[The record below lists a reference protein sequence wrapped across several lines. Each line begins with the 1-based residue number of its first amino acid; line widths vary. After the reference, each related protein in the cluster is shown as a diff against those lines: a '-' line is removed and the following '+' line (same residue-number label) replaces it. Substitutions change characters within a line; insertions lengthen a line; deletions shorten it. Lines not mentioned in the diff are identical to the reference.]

1 LAIFPDLT
9 ETQPMPL
16 PAWKKILV
24 VDLGFLGDTVH
35 SIPAIRAL
43 AMGGAEV
50 EVMTTAVGAELLE
63 MVPEVKRVWVV
74 PLAKP
79 SPAPW
84 KNLGT
89 LRSIRSQSYDVALSF
104 VGSERNL
111 FCTGWS
117 AARQRIAHQSGPSSW
132 LSRLRLTQ
140 IISSRDRSETVFE
153 QRLSILKE
161 LGWTGANPGWSW
173 QVPAES
179 TRWASTVVQGP
190 ALHLSIS
197 AASSPLNEWPIDLW
211 ARALKKVWQ
220 DSPRLQVIVTGAGSE
235 REIAR
240 LNDLASLVKDERLKI
255 ISQRQPISR
264 ILALVQAGEI
274 HVGLDSGVLHLAM
287 AAGKPTVSLFRES
300 AGRLG
305 WAPRGEHHRTIVQ
318 ECPCNQ
324 TAAISCSGGRALC
337 LSKITA
343 DEVAAAIIGTLVKHT
358 RS

>member
-1 LAIFPDLT
+1 
-9 ETQPMPL
+9 MPL

-35 SIPAIRAL
+35 SIPAVRAL
-43 AMGGAEV
+43 ANCGAEV
-50 EVMTTAVGAELLE
+50 DVMTTAVGAELLA

-89 LRSIRSQSYDVALSF
+89 LGSIRAQSYDAALSF

-117 AARQRIAHQSGPSSW
+117 RARQRIAHQSGPSSW
-132 LSRLRLTQ
+132 LARSRLTQ
-140 IISSRDRSETVFE
+140 IIPPRDRSEPVFA

-173 QVPAES
+173 QVPVES
-179 TRWASTVVQGP
+179 KQWASTVVKGP
-190 ALHLSIS
+190 ALHLSVS
-197 AASSPLNEWPIDLW
+197 AASSPLNEWPLDLW
-211 ARALKKVWQ
+211 AKVLEKVWHG
-220 DSPRLQVIVTGAGSE
+220 SPQLRVFATGAGSE
-235 REIAR
+235 REVAR
-240 LNDLASLVKDERLKI
+240 LDDLASLVKDDRLQI
-255 ISQRQPISR
+255 LPQRQPISR
-264 ILALVQAGEI
+264 LLALVQACDL
-274 HVGLDSGVLHLAM
+274 HVGLDSGVVHLAM
-287 AAGKPTVSLFRES
+287 SAGKPTVSLFRES

-305 WAPRGEHHRTIVQ
+305 WAPRGEPHRMIMQ
-318 ECPCNQ
+318 ECPCHQ
-324 TAAISCSGGRALC
+324 TAATSCAGGRSLC

-343 DEVAAAIIGTLVKHT
+343 DEVAEAITNTLPKPA
-358 RS
+358 RR

>member
-1 LAIFPDLT
+1 
-9 ETQPMPL
+9 MPL

-35 SIPAIRAL
+35 SIPAVRAL
-43 AMGGAEV
+43 ANCGAEV
-50 EVMTTAVGAELLE
+50 DVMTTAVGAELLA

-89 LRSIRSQSYDVALSF
+89 LGSIRAQSYDAALSF

-132 LSRLRLTQ
+132 LARSRLTQ
-140 IISSRDRSETVFE
+140 IIPPRDRSDTVFA

-173 QVPAES
+173 QVPVES
-179 TRWASTVVQGP
+179 KQWASTVVKGP
-190 ALHLSIS
+190 ALHLSVS
-197 AASSPLNEWPIDLW
+197 AASSPLNEWPLDLW
-211 ARALKKVWQ
+211 AKVLEKVWHG
-220 DSPRLQVIVTGAGSE
+220 SPQLRVFATGAGSE
-235 REIAR
+235 REVAR
-240 LNDLASLVKDERLKI
+240 LNDLVSLVKDVRLQI
-255 ISQRQPISR
+255 LPQRQPISR
-264 ILALVQAGEI
+264 LLALVQACDL
-274 HVGLDSGVLHLAM
+274 HVGLDSGVVHLAM
-287 AAGKPTVSLFRES
+287 SAGKPTVSLFRES

-305 WAPRGEHHRTIVQ
+305 WAPRGEHHRTIVH
-318 ECPCNQ
+318 ECPCHQ
-324 TAAISCSGGRALC
+324 TAATSCAGGRSLC

-343 DEVAAAIIGTLVKHT
+343 DEVAEAITNTLPKPA
-358 RS
+358 RR

>member
-1 LAIFPDLT
+1 
-9 ETQPMPL
+9 MPL

-287 AAGKPTVSLFRES
+287 SAGKPTVSLFRES

-305 WAPRGEHHRTIVQ
+305 WAPRGEPHRMIVQ
-318 ECPCNQ
+318 ECPCHQ
-324 TAAISCSGGRALC
+324 TAATSCAGGRSLC

-343 DEVAAAIIGTLVKHT
+343 DEVAEAITNTLPKPA
-358 RS
+358 RR